1 MTASF
6 LLDDAGHFAWL
17 DAPEQFRQEVA
28 GFLAA

>member
-1 MTASF
+1 MTARF
-6 LLDDAGHFAWL
+6 VLDTGHFAWF